1 MSDGPGSCSPAKPG
15 IVLSVGQ
22 CGFDNGQ
29 IRDLLRLVD
38 PALEIRFADDQ
49 EETLRLLRAGNGRIR
64 LVLVNR
70 ILDVDGSSGI
80 ELIRTIRA
88 NPEPFDHIPLMLI
101 SDLETAQASAIASGA
116 VPGFGKSVIR
126 SAQAR
131 ELVRMA
137 LESAR

>member
-1 MSDGPGSCSPAKPG
+1 MSDGSDSCSPAKPG

-29 IRDLLRLVD
+29 IRELLRTVD
-38 PALEIRFADDQ
+38 PALEIRFVDDL
-49 EETLRLLRAGNGRIR
+49 EETLRLLHAGNGRIR

-70 ILDVDGSSGI
+70 ILDADGSSGI

-88 NPEPFDHIPLMLI
+88 NPEAFDHIPLMLV
-101 SDLETAQASAIASGA
+101 SDLETAQAAAIASGA
-116 VPGFGKSVIR
+116 LPGFGKTFIR

-137 LESAR
+137 LESVR